1 MNLRTFILAVVC
13 VLTFT
18 ANSGARSANEKC
30 PFPEVYIVIDRFY
43 HECVNGL
50 SESCDYFLDEIGQLF
65 PRYDCQRYSDT
76 KPVPAIWLFS
86 DAALDYIRLLYQLSS
101 VTDGM
106 FDSNSFAMAQYRA
119 KEIFLSKEFR
129 SVLDGHIAEEYFPLI
144 EEIKRNAP

>member
-1 MNLRTFILAVVC
+1 ML
-13 VLTFT
+13 
-18 ANSGARSANEKC
+18 
-30 PFPEVYIVIDRFY
+30 P
-43 HECVNGL
+43 
-50 SESCDYFLDEIGQLF
+50 
-65 PRYDCQRYSDT
+65 
-76 KPVPAIWLFS
+76 
-86 DAALDYIRLLYQLSS
+86 LDYIRLLYQLSS